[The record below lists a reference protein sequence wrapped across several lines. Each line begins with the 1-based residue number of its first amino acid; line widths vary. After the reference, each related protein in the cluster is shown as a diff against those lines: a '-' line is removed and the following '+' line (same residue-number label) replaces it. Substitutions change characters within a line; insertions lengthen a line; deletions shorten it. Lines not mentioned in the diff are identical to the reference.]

1 MNRDYLMFR
10 RTAIFKR
17 NKTWVGIVKLKENWK
32 HRLYIYNAVEFT
44 GYANSNSNN
53 TKNMDK
59 IRLYLLNSS
68 FTHYCWRHRNR
79 KGIGSERNTCKG
91 LLFWPK
97 NSQNLYICWQFLY
110 SLLSWYALILWKL
123 WVSKDFLQINW

>member
-59 IRLYLLNSS
+59 TRLYLLNSS

-79 KGIGSERNTCKG
+79 KGDWIRTKHLQRFTILTKKFSKSVHLLTIP
-91 LLFWPK
+91 LLFV
-97 NSQNLYICWQFLY
+97 
-110 SLLSWYALILWKL
+110 ILVCFDSMKTM
-123 WVSKDFLQINW
+123 SFERFFTN